1 MGTQNFKSFL
11 DQNLIKYAENEK
23 MDTHTSFKIGG
34 KADFFV
40 CPDSVDKLQDVLR
53 AAKTANLP
61 VFILGNGSNLLV
73 SDRGIEGVVIST
85 ACLKK
90 ISLISDTE
98 IFAEAGASLTAVCI
112 FAKENSL
119 SGLEF
124 AYGIP
129 GSVGGALYMNAGAYG
144 GEMIDVVS
152 SAQSISANTISFT
165 ERTLDEMNL
174 GYRHSIYKENGEII
188 TGIRLK
194 LVKDDKEN
202 ISSAMNNF
210 MQKRKTSQPLEYPSA
225 GSTFKRPE
233 GYYAA
238 ALIDSCGLKGRSVG
252 GAQVSEKHAGFVI
265 NKQNATCD
273 DVLGLIDVIKD
284 TVLKEKGVQLS
295 TEVIFVG
302 R

>member
-1 MGTQNFKSFL
+1 MGATKFKTFL
-11 DQNLIKYAENEK
+11 DENLIKYCENEK
-23 MDTHTSFKIGG
+23 MDSHTSFNIGG
-34 KADFFV
+34 EADFFV
-40 CPDSVDKLQDVLR
+40 CPDSTEKLQKVLC
-53 AAKTANLP
+53 ASKESNLP

-73 SDRGIEGVVIST
+73 SDKGIEGVVIST

-98 IFAEAGASLTAVCI
+98 IFAEAGASLTAVCV
-112 FAKENSL
+112 FAKEHSL

-129 GSVGGALYMNAGAYG
+129 GSIGGALYMNAGAYG

-152 SAQSISANTISFT
+152 SAQSISADTLSVT
-165 ERTLDEMNL
+165 ERTADDMNL

-188 TGIRLK
+188 TGVYLK
-194 LVKDDKEN
+194 LTKGDKKT
-202 ISSAMNNF
+202 ISNDMNNF

-238 ALIDSCGLKGRSVG
+238 ALIDTCGLKGRSVG
-252 GAQVSEKHAGFVI
+252 GAQVSVKHAGFVI
-265 NKQNATCD
+265 NKDNATCD
-273 DVLGLIDVIKD
+273 DVLALIDIIKN
-284 TVLKEKGVQLS
+284 TVLQKEGVELN

>member
-1 MGTQNFKSFL
+1 MGAQKFKTFL
-11 DQNLIKYAENEK
+11 DENLIKYTENEK
-23 MDTHTSFKIGG
+23 MDSHTSFKIGG
-34 KADFFV
+34 EADFFV
-40 CPDSVDKLQDVLR
+40 CPDSVDKLQEVLR
-53 AAKTANLP
+53 AAKESNLP

-73 SDRGIEGVVIST
+73 SDKGIEGVVIST
-85 ACLKK
+85 SGLKK
-90 ISLISDTE
+90 ISLVSDTE
-98 IFAEAGASLTAVCI
+98 IFAEAGASLTAVCV
-112 FAKENSL
+112 FAKEHSL

-129 GSVGGALYMNAGAYG
+129 GSIGGALYMNAGAYG

-152 SAQSISANTISFT
+152 SAQSISADTLSVT
-165 ERTLDEMNL
+165 ERKADDMNL

-188 TGIRLK
+188 TGVYLK
-194 LVKDDKEN
+194 LTKGDKEN
-202 ISSAMNNF
+202 IASDMNNF

-238 ALIDSCGLKGRSVG
+238 ALIDTCGLKGRSVG
-252 GAQVSEKHAGFVI
+252 GAQVSVKHAGFVI
-265 NKQNATCD
+265 NKDNATCD
-273 DVLGLIDVIKD
+273 DVLALIDIIKN
-284 TVLKEKGVQLS
+284 TVLQKEGVELN

>member
-1 MGTQNFKSFL
+1 MGVNSFKTFL
-11 DQNLIKYAENEK
+11 DKNLIKYCENEK
-23 MDTHTSFKIGG
+23 MDSHTSFKIGG
-34 KADFFV
+34 EADFFV
-40 CPDSVDKLQDVLR
+40 CPDSADALQEVLR
-53 AAKTANLP
+53 AAKESNLP

-85 ACLKK
+85 AGLKK

-98 IFAEAGASLTAVCI
+98 IFAEAGASLTAVCV
-112 FAKENSL
+112 FAKEHSL

-129 GSVGGALYMNAGAYG
+129 GSIGGALYMNAGAYG

-152 SAQSISANTISFT
+152 GAQSISSDTLSVT
-165 ERTLDEMNL
+165 ERMVDDMNL

-188 TGIRLK
+188 TGVYLK
-194 LVKDDKEN
+194 LTKGDKEN
-202 ISSAMNNF
+202 IASDMNNF

-238 ALIDSCGLKGRSVG
+238 ALIDTCGLKGRSVG
-252 GAQVSEKHAGFVI
+252 GAQVSVKHAGFVI
-265 NKQNATCD
+265 NKGNATCD
-273 DVLGLIDVIKD
+273 DVLALIDIIKN
-284 TVLKEKGVQLS
+284 TVLQKEGVELN